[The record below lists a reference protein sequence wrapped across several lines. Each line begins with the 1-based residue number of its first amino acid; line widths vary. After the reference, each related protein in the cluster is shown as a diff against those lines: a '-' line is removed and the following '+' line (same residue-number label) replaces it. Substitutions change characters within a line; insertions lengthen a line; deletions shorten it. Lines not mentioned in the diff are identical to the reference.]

1 MHADPTRKELVTM
14 VQQIRSY
21 CDLLEHKIDQIKPE
35 KEWLT
40 TAEFAEKAELK
51 LKTVSNYCG
60 QDKYQRMQ
68 KNDRGKWEIH
78 KSELP

>member
-1 MHADPTRKELVTM
+1 MADPTRKEMLQM
-14 VQQIRSY
+14 LQHIRSY
-21 CDLLEHKIDQIKPE
+21 CDLLEQKIDQIKPE

-40 TAEFAEKAELK
+40 TAEFAEKTGLT

-60 QDKYQRMQ
+60 QGKYQRIR

-78 KSELP
+78 KSELL